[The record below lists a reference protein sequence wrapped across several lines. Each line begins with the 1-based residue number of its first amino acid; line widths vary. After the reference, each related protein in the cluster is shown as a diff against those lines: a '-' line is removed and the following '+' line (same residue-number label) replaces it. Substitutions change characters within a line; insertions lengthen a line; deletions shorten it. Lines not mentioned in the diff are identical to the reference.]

1 MRPFNSKV
9 TMSEQKIRVLIVDD
23 HRDTR
28 EQLYNMLQLTD
39 TLEAVGHAGTGV
51 QALDLARL
59 YQPDVILMDVHLPGI
74 DGVAASQAI
83 LRAVPQTKI
92 VMMSAEPDT
101 DIQWGS
107 MLVGASHFLT
117 KPFSYKELVTTIEMV
132 VSA

>member
-1 MRPFNSKV
+1 
-9 TMSEQKIRVLIVDD
+9 MSDPNIRVLIVDD

-28 EQLYNMLQLTD
+28 EQIYQMLQMAD
-39 TLEAVGHAGTGV
+39 GLEPVGHAGTGI

-83 LRAVPQTKI
+83 LRAVPKTKI
-92 VMMSAEPDT
+92 VMMSAQPDT

-107 MLVGASHFLT
+107 MLVGVSHFLT
-117 KPFSYKELVTTIEMV
+117 KPFTYKELVATIEKV
-132 VSA
+132 AST